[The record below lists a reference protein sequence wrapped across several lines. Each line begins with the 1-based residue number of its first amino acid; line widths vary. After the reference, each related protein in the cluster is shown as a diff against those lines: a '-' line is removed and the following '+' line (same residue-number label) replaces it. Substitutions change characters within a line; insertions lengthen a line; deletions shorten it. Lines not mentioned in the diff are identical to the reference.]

1 MKTREVCKM
10 CINREL
16 KEGCN
21 VKDRLDKILPQ
32 LIGVEIIR
40 QLMRN

>member
-1 MKTREVCKM
+1 MKTKEVCKI

-16 KEGCN
+16 KEGYN
-21 VKDRLDKILPQ
+21 VKDRLDKTLPQ